1 MTRASGATL
10 IKKSSQDRREH
21 RGAHLEEVVAGTL
34 GGGVEG
40 LLGAE
45 LERREVGAVGG
56 VVGDV
61 AGDVR
66 GLLSRGAGRRL
77 HLLRGAALALRHGG
91 LPMGGRWGIASSSWR
106 QGTPSLSPEQSKELD
121 GTGWK
126 SSASRSAPF
135 LGGGQGS
142 REEGDGSHELGEA
155 EKFWKTQMR
164 H

>member
-1 MTRASGATL
+1 MTPASGAAL
-10 IKKSSQDRREH
+10 IKKSSQDRRER
-21 RGAHLEEVVAGTL
+21 RGAHLDEVVAGAL

-66 GLLSRGAGRRL
+66 GLLRRGAGRRL

-91 LPMGGRWGIASSSWR
+91 RWGIASSGWR
-106 QGTPSLSPEQSKELD
+106 QGTPSLRPEQSTELD
-121 GTGWK
+121 GTEWT

-142 REEGDGSHELGEA
+142 REEGDGSDELGEA
-155 EKFWKTQMR
+155 ENFWKTQMR